1 MQATRIDL
9 THTAEADGPLL
20 RPVALRADASLAPE
34 PPQAPPRLTPPG
46 RMRGRAAP
54 YGVGS
59 ALSHAASREHG
70 FGLSFL
76 FLPVAMGAGA
86 GLFYMAPTD
95 PGFLLSSI
103 GLAIALLCAM
113 LARDHHMNAARAAM
127 LAAAL
132 CAGALAAAVEQ
143 QSGAILLDSDVTT
156 RIAGQVQAREFD
168 AEGRVWY
175 VIDLAST
182 SEPEIRRPPKR
193 LRLVARMAHDPLPVG
208 AVISG
213 RARLSSPSGPV
224 MPGGYDFA
232 FKAFVDGIGAHGFFF
247 RAPESA
253 APGLR
258 QIGLFD
264 SSKLRLRSIREHV
277 SLRIRSVL
285 PGDPGGIAAALA
297 VSDRRGISRP
307 VQDALR
313 ATGLAHILAISG
325 LHMALAAGTLYI
337 GLRKGLALFPP
348 LVEALPV
355 KKIAAIGALLTA
367 TAYLMI
373 SGGSVATQRAWVM
386 LAIMLVAVLADRS
399 ALTLR
404 NVALAAIVIIVLTPS
419 AVVGPGFQMSFAATA
434 ALISAYAALA
444 ARARDKARDWAAPGP
459 LARSA
464 PLRWLAMLLKLMA
477 GLAITSLV
485 AGLATGLFSAHHF
498 HRVAGHGLLAN
509 MLAMPLVTL
518 VVMPAGL
525 AAMLLM
531 PFGLDALPL
540 QIMGKGL
547 EGVIAVARYVDSL
560 GGDITVGSIPLAAT
574 VIASAGL
581 IVLLFLRSWL
591 RLFGAA
597 LIGLGVLITLPP
609 FAPPAPDILISEDG
623 ALVALAGPQGL
634 ASNAARP
641 SVFIFRQWQTALRE
655 PPHLPPASYPRR
667 AEAETEP
674 AEILDPLLARAAS
687 EPSRF
692 HCAGRGVC
700 AATHRQITL
709 IAINQAD
716 LIGAACDRAD
726 IVVVAIPVHLT
737 ACRSGAKLVTSRSLR
752 RSGAMT
758 ISILPRPSHPPKS
771 PDRSKAGQG
780 GQPVHKS
787 GGDKPDKPQLRIS
800 AALAGVIRPWTVQR
814 YYDWRTQSYD
824 LPR

>member
-1 MQATRIDL
+1 MKQATRIDL
-9 THTAEADGPLL
+9 TQRTAETAVL
-20 RPVALRADASLAPE
+20 RPMALRADASLAPE
-34 PPQAPPRLTPPG
+34 QPPAPPRLTPPG
-46 RMRGRAAP
+46 RLEGRATRFR
-54 YGVGS
+54 VRS
-59 ALSHAASREHG
+59 ALSQAASREHG

-86 GLFYMAPTD
+86 GLFYMAPRD
-95 PGFLLSSI
+95 PGVLMSGM
-103 GLAIALLCAM
+103 GLAVALLCAL
-113 LARDHHMNAARAAM
+113 LARHNHLGAARAAV
-127 LAAAL
+127 LVAAL

-143 QSGAILLDSDVTT
+143 QGDAILLDSDVTT
-156 RIAGQVQAREFD
+156 RITGQVQAREFD

-175 VIDLAST
+175 VIDLVST
-182 SEPEIRRPPKR
+182 TEPEIRRSPKR
-193 LRLVARMAHDPLPVG
+193 VRLVARMAHPMLPVG
-208 AVISG
+208 AMISG

-247 RAPESA
+247 RAPETA
-253 APGLR
+253 ASGLA
-258 QIGLFD
+258 QTGLVEAFR
-264 SSKLRLRSIREHV
+264 LRLRSIREHI
-277 SLRIRSVL
+277 SLRIRTVL

-297 VSDRRGISRP
+297 VSDRRGISKP

-337 GLRKGLALFPP
+337 GLRKGLALFPA

-367 TAYLMI
+367 TAYLLI

-444 ARARDKARDWAAPGP
+444 ARARARDRDNTAPG
-459 LARSA
+459 LFARSA
-464 PLRWLAMLLKLMA
+464 PFRWLGTLLKVMT

-509 MLAMPLVTL
+509 MLAMPLVTI

-547 EGVIAVARYVDSL
+547 EGVIAVANYVDSL

-574 VIASAGL
+574 VTASAGL
-581 IVLLFLRSWL
+581 IILMFLRSWL

-597 LIGLGVLITLPP
+597 LIGLGALLTLPP
-609 FAPPAPDILISEDG
+609 FNAPGPDILISEDG
-623 ALVALAGPQGL
+623 NLVALAGPAAL
-634 ASNAARP
+634 ATNAAHP
-641 SVFIFRQWQTALRE
+641 SAFVFRQWQTALRE
-655 PPHLPPASYPRR
+655 PPHLPPASYPRPG
-667 AEAETEP
+667 EGEIEP
-674 AEILDPLLARAAS
+674 ADILDPLIARATS

-692 HCAGRGVC
+692 HCAGRGIC
-700 AATHRQITL
+700 AATHHRVTL
-709 IAINQAD
+709 IAINQAA

-726 IVVVAIPVHLT
+726 IVVVAIPVHMKT
-737 ACRSGAKLVTSRSLR
+737 CWSGAKLVTSRSLR

-758 ISILPRPSHPPKS
+758 ISILAYASASAPDPSKDRPGS
-771 PDRSKAGQG
+771 A
-780 GQPVHKS
+780 HK
-787 GGDKPDKPQLRIS
+787 GAGDKSKKPQFRIS
-800 AALAGVIRPWTVQR
+800 TALEGVIRPWTVQR
-814 YYDWRTQSYD
+814 YYDWRSQSYD
-824 LPR
+824 LPD

>member
-1 MQATRIDL
+1 MKQATRIDP
-9 THTAEADGPLL
+9 THRTAETALL
-20 RPVALRADASLAPE
+20 RPVALRADGNLAPE
-34 PPQAPPRLTPPG
+34 QPPPRRLTPPG
-46 RMRGRAAP
+46 GPKGRATRP
-54 YGVGS
+54 GVRS
-59 ALSHAASREHG
+59 ALVKAASREHG

-86 GLFYMAPTD
+86 GLFYMSPSD
-95 PGFLLSSI
+95 PGVLMTGI
-103 GLAIALLCAM
+103 GLAVALMCAV
-113 LARDHHMNAARAAM
+113 LARHNHLGASRAAAF
-127 LAAAL
+127 AAAL

-156 RIAGQVQAREFD
+156 RITGQVQAREFD

-175 VIDLAST
+175 VIDLVST
-182 SEPEIRRPPKR
+182 SEPEIRRPPGR
-193 LRLVARMAHDPLPVG
+193 VRLVARMAHPPLPVG
-208 AVISG
+208 AMISG

-247 RAPESA
+247 RAPETA
-253 APGLR
+253 APALAQTALVESFRLR
-258 QIGLFD
+258 M
-264 SSKLRLRSIREHV
+264 RSIREHI

-297 VSDRRGISRP
+297 VSDRRGISQP
-307 VQDALR
+307 VQEALR

-337 GLRKGLALFPP
+337 GLRKGLALFPA

-419 AVVGPGFQMSFAATA
+419 AVTGPGFQMSFAATA

-444 ARARDKARDWAAPGP
+444 ARARDRDNTAPGP
-459 LARSA
+459 FARVV
-464 PLRWLAMLLKLMA
+464 PLRWLGMLVKLMA
-477 GLAITSLV
+477 GLALTSLV

-509 MLAMPLVTL
+509 MLAMPLVTI

-531 PFGLDALPL
+531 PFGLDAWPL
-540 QIMGKGL
+540 QFMGKGL
-547 EGVIAVARYVDSL
+547 EGVIAVANYVDSL

-574 VIASAGL
+574 VTAGAGL
-581 IVLLFLRSWL
+581 IILMFLRSWL
-591 RLFGAA
+591 RLSGAA
-597 LIGLGVLITLPP
+597 LIGLGALLTLPP
-609 FAPPAPDILISEDG
+609 FNAPGPDILISEDG
-623 ALVALAGPQGL
+623 NLVALAGPAGL

-641 SVFIFRQWQTALRE
+641 SAFVFNQWQTALRGK
-655 PPHLPPASYPRR
+655 PHLPPQSYPRP
-667 AEAETEP
+667 AESEIEP
-674 AEILDPLLARAAS
+674 AAILDPLLARAAG

-700 AATHRQITL
+700 AATHRQLTL
-709 IAINQAD
+709 IAINQAT

-726 IVVVAIPVHLT
+726 IVVVAIPVHMT
-737 ACRSGAKLVTSRSLR
+737 SCWSGATLVTSRSLR

-758 ISILPRPSHPPKS
+758 ISILDQPSRPAESRDQS
-771 PDRSKAGQG
+771 EAGQG
-780 GQPVHKS
+780 EKKDGAS
-787 GGDKPDKPQLRIS
+787 AGDKAATPQFRIS
-800 AALAGVIRPWTVQR
+800 TALEGVIRPWTVQR
-814 YYDWRTQSYD
+814 YYDWRSQSYD
-824 LPR
+824 LPD